1 MNLQECEDQDDEM
14 ELEERC
20 TNTCTLEMFDC
31 IDQPEFAEAR
41 EGIAALQVGQAR
53 TAGQR

>member
-1 MNLQECEDQDDEM
+1 M

-31 IDQPEFAEAR
+31 IDQPEFAESR
-41 EGIAALQVGQAR
+41 EDIAALQVGQAR
-53 TAGQR
+53 TAGPR